1 MSIMYGEL
9 DLEKKKKKGSIARI
23 TPGIV
28 FILELGAGIN
38 IILSLTEYEEV
49 H

>member
-23 TPGIV
+23 TSGII